1 MDEET
6 IKELYELSLAN
17 AKITDNII
25 EWTNCWPFDK
35 YIKWFMT
42 SSITSINHA
51 FKEIIFA
58 YYNLYLYT
66 FDDNLRNKLKQLLD
80 SDDVANHHIAFRLIY
95 QQFKN
100 T

>member
-17 AKITDNII
+17 AKITDNIP
-25 EWTNCWPFDK
+25 EWSNCWPFDD
-35 YIKWFMT
+35 YRQWFIT
-42 SSITSINHA
+42 NSISNINET
-51 FKEIIFA
+51 FKNIIFT
-58 YYNLYLYT
+58 YYNLYLHI

-80 SDDVANHHIAFRLIY
+80 NDDVANHHIAFRLIY